1 MRLPRSIAD
10 LLRSLNPNSRMAL
23 GASVGITIIATLALI
38 VGAPSSIAVQAT
50 RVVAEPKPKAVI
62 TLETPR
68 PAPARVLASHYYASD
83 SCPGLNNPG
92 GRLNWTPSANA
103 GPWATDGNVSIP
115 ALGTSAPVVRVG
127 VDRRSQMVVPPGAG
141 QVAWL
146 DQGGIPGNTNNVVI
160 AGHISWGGVPGA
172 FGGIGG
178 LRGGNLVYLTMNHQ
192 KLTFQISWVCSFV
205 RSSPLA
211 AQIMGYTDEPSI
223 TLITCGGGWD
233 SYAGTHTNRIV
244 ARGTLVSSEP
254 A

>member
-1 MRLPRSIAD
+1 MRLPYPYD
-10 LLRSLNPNSRMAL
+10 ELGSLQPKTLAAL
-23 GASVGITIIATLALI
+23 GASVSIVIISTLALI

-50 RVVAEPKPKAVI
+50 RVVKEPVARAVVSV
-62 TLETPR
+62 ETPP
-68 PAPARVLASHYYASD
+68 PAPVHRSSFPVSD

-92 GRLNWTPSANA
+92 GRIQWTPSANA
-103 GPWATDGNVSIP
+103 GPWPTDGTVAIP
-115 ALGTSAPVVRVG
+115 ALGTTAPVVRVG
-127 VDRRSQMVVPPGAG
+127 VGTNNQMVVPPGAH

-146 DQGGIPGNTNNVVI
+146 DQGGIPGRTNNIVI

-178 LRGGNLVYLTMNHQ
+178 LHSGDMVFFSINGKKM
-192 KLTFQISWVCSFV
+192 TFRISWVCSFV

-211 AQIMGYTDEPSI
+211 AQIMGYTDAPSL

-244 ARGTLVSSEP
+244 ARAELVSSEP

>member
-1 MRLPRSIAD
+1 MQLPYPFNQ
-10 LLRSLNPNSRMAL
+10 LRSMHPKTLAAL
-23 GASVGITIIATLALI
+23 GASVGIVIVAALALI

-50 RVVAEPKPKAVI
+50 RVVALPEAKASV
-62 TLETPR
+62 TLETPP
-68 PAPARVLASHYYASD
+68 PAPARVLSEEYLASD

-92 GRLNWTPSANA
+92 GHLRWVPSANA
-103 GPWATDGNVSIP
+103 GPWTTDGSVAIP
-115 ALGTSAPVVRVG
+115 ALGTQAPVVRVG
-127 VDRRSQMVVPPGAG
+127 VNSSGQMVVPPGAG

-146 DQGGIPGNTNNVVI
+146 DQGGIPGQTNNLVI

-178 LRGGNLVYLTMNHQ
+178 LRGGDLVYFAINGQ
-192 KLTFQISWVCSFV
+192 KMTFRISWVCSFV

-211 AQIMGYTDEPSI
+211 AQIMGYTNAPSI

-233 SYAGTHTNRIV
+233 AAAGTHTNRIV
-244 ARGTLVSSEP
+244 ARGELVSSEP